1 MAEIKSTLELAMER
15 TKKIVISREER
26 EEIRQKEILQ
36 KAMGLFHRYTEGS
49 LSLKEVEKEIGR
61 LEEKT
66 KIVIKEILLSRWAEA
81 LSLNGENE
89 RLLMGIEFLKG
100 RKVDPWRERLDDLVS
115 RYGQEKERAEEE
127 TRDRRLAALRRE
139 GIYGSAVD
147 PRVEGDPLWEKER
160 TRLDRQ
166 YGIELE
172 KVKEQFIRKG
182 DRAGGAGRWE

>member
-15 TKKIVISREER
+15 TKNLAISGEER
-26 EEIRQKEILQ
+26 EEIKHKEILQ
-36 KAMGLFHRYTEGS
+36 KATGLFHRYTEGS
-49 LSLKEVEKEIGR
+49 LSLKEVEKETGK

-66 KIVIKEILLSRWAEA
+66 GRRVREMLLSQWTEA

-115 RYGQEKERAEEE
+115 RYRQEKERAEEE
-127 TRDRRLAALRRE
+127 ARDRGVAALRRE

>member
-15 TKKIVISREER
+15 TKNLAISGEER
-26 EEIRQKEILQ
+26 EEIKHKEILQ
-36 KAMGLFHRYTEGS
+36 KATGLFHRYTEGS
-49 LSLKEVEKEIGR
+49 LSLKEVEKETGK

-66 KIVIKEILLSRWAEA
+66 GRRVREMLLSQWTEA

-115 RYGQEKERAEEE
+115 RYRQEKERAEEE
-127 TRDRRLAALRRE
+127 ARDRRVAALRRE